1 MKKVKSSQSDSDML
15 DEYDFS
21 NGIRGK
27 YVERLHKGSN
37 LVKLD
42 EDVAAIFPT
51 EKAVND
57 ALRSLAK
64 IIRQYEHSAPAR
76 STQVG

>member
-1 MKKVKSSQSDSDML
+1 MKKGKSSQSDPDML

-27 YVERLHKGSN
+27 YIERLREGSN
-37 LVKLD
+37 VVKLD
-42 EDVAAIFPT
+42 EDVAAIFTT

-76 STQVG
+76 ST

>member
-1 MKKVKSSQSDSDML
+1 MKKVKSSQSEPDML
-15 DEYDFS
+15 DEYNFS
-21 NGIRGK
+21 HGIRGK
-27 YVERLHKGSN
+27 YVERLHNGSN
-37 LVKLD
+37 VVKLD

-64 IIRQYEHSAPAR
+64 IIKQHEQSV
-76 STQVG
+76 QVR

>member
-1 MKKVKSSQSDSDML
+1 MKKVKSSQSEPDML

-21 NGIRGK
+21 HGIRGK
-27 YVERLHKGSN
+27 YVERLHNGSN
-37 LVKLD
+37 VVKLD

-64 IIRQYEHSAPAR
+64 IIKQHEQSV
-76 STQVG
+76 QVR

>member
-27 YVERLHKGSN
+27 YVERLREGSN
-37 LVKLD
+37 VVKLD

-64 IIRQYEHSAPAR
+64 LIRQYEQSTPVR
-76 STQVG
+76 SM

>member
-1 MKKVKSSQSDSDML
+1 MKKGRSSQSDPDML

-21 NGIRGK
+21 NRIRGK
-27 YVERLHKGSN
+27 YIERLREGSN
-37 LVKLD
+37 VIKLD
-42 EDVAAIFPT
+42 EDVAAVFPT

-64 IIRQYEHSAPAR
+64 IIRQYEQSTPVR
-76 STQVG
+76 SM

>member
-1 MKKVKSSQSDSDML
+1 MKKVKSSQSEPDML

-21 NGIRGK
+21 HGIRGK
-27 YVERLHKGSN
+27 YVERLREGSN
-37 LVKLD
+37 VVKLD

-64 IIRQYEHSAPAR
+64 IIKQHEQSV
-76 STQVG
+76 QVR

>member
-1 MKKVKSSQSDSDML
+1 MKKVKSNQSDSDML

-21 NGIRGK
+21 KGIRGK
-27 YVERLHKGSN
+27 YVERLREGSN
-37 LVKLD
+37 MVKLD
-42 EDVAAIFPT
+42 EDVAAAFPT

-64 IIRQYEHSAPAR
+64 IIRQHEHSATVHSA
-76 STQVG
+76 

>member
-27 YVERLHKGSN
+27 YVERLRDGSN
-37 LVKLD
+37 VVKLD

-64 IIRQYEHSAPAR
+64 IIKQHEQSV
-76 STQVG
+76 QVR

>member
-15 DEYDFS
+15 DEYNFS

-27 YVERLHKGSN
+27 YVERLREGSN
-37 LVKLD
+37 VVKLD

-64 IIRQYEHSAPAR
+64 IIRQHEHSAPAR
-76 STQVG
+76 ST

>member
-1 MKKVKSSQSDSDML
+1 MKKVKPNPSNSDML

-21 NGIRGK
+21 NGIRAK
-27 YVERLHKGSN
+27 YVERLREGSN
-37 LVKLD
+37 LIKLD
-42 EDVAAIFPT
+42 EDVAAVFPN

-64 IIRQYEHSAPAR
+64 IIRQHEHSAPAK
-76 STQVG
+76 

>member
-1 MKKVKSSQSDSDML
+1 MRKVKSSQSEPDML

-21 NGIRGK
+21 HGIRGK
-27 YVERLHKGSN
+27 YVERLHNGSN
-37 LVKLD
+37 VVKLD

-64 IIRQYEHSAPAR
+64 IIKQHEHSV
-76 STQVG
+76 QVR

>member
-1 MKKVKSSQSDSDML
+1 MRKVKSSQSEPDML

-21 NGIRGK
+21 HGIRGK
-27 YVERLHKGSN
+27 YVERLHNGSN
-37 LVKLD
+37 VVKLD

-64 IIRQYEHSAPAR
+64 IIKQHEQSV
-76 STQVG
+76 QVR

>member
-1 MKKVKSSQSDSDML
+1 MDPDL
-15 DEYDFS
+15 LAEYDFS
-21 NGIRGK
+21 QRIRGK
-27 YVERLHKGSN
+27 YIERLSKGSN
-37 LVKLD
+37 VIKLD

-64 IIRQYEHSAPAR
+64 IIRRHEHSV
-76 STQVG
+76 TLQ

>member
-1 MKKVKSSQSDSDML
+1 MKKVKSNQSDSDML
-15 DEYDFS
+15 GEYDFS
-21 NGIRGK
+21 KGIRGK
-27 YVERLHKGSN
+27 YVERLHNGSN
-37 LVKLD
+37 VVKLD

-64 IIRQYEHSAPAR
+64 IIKQHEQSV
-76 STQVG
+76 QVR

>member
-1 MKKVKSSQSDSDML
+1 ML

-21 NGIRGK
+21 HGIRGK
-27 YVERLHKGSN
+27 YVERLHNGSN
-37 LVKLD
+37 VVKLD

-64 IIRQYEHSAPAR
+64 IIKQHEQSV
-76 STQVG
+76 QVR

>member
-1 MKKVKSSQSDSDML
+1 MKKVKSNQSDPDML
-15 DEYDFS
+15 GGYDFS

-27 YVERLHKGSN
+27 YVERLREGSN
-37 LVKLD
+37 VVKLD
-42 EDVAAIFPT
+42 EDVAAVFPT

-64 IIRQYEHSAPAR
+64 IIRQHEHSTPAR
-76 STQVG
+76 SA

>member
-1 MKKVKSSQSDSDML
+1 MKKVKSNQSDPDML
-15 DEYDFS
+15 SEYDFS
-21 NGIRGK
+21 KGIRGK
-27 YVERLHKGSN
+27 YVERLRDGSN
-37 LVKLD
+37 MVKLD

-64 IIRQYEHSAPAR
+64 IIRQYEQSTPVR
-76 STQVG
+76 SM

>member
-1 MKKVKSSQSDSDML
+1 MKKVKSSQSEPDML

-21 NGIRGK
+21 HGIRGK
-27 YVERLHKGSN
+27 YVERLHNGN
-37 LVKLD
+37 NVVKLD

-64 IIRQYEHSAPAR
+64 IIKQHEQSV
-76 STQVG
+76 QVR

>member
-1 MKKVKSSQSDSDML
+1 MKKVKSSRSEPDML

-21 NGIRGK
+21 HGIRGK
-27 YVERLHKGSN
+27 YVERLHNGSN
-37 LVKLD
+37 VVKLD

-64 IIRQYEHSAPAR
+64 IIKQHEQSV
-76 STQVG
+76 QVR

>member
-1 MKKVKSSQSDSDML
+1 MKKGKSSQSDPDML

-27 YVERLHKGSN
+27 YIERLREGSN
-37 LVKLD
+37 VVKLD
-42 EDVAAIFPT
+42 EDVAAIFTT

-64 IIRQYEHSAPAR
+64 IIRQYEQSTPAR
-76 STQVG
+76 SM

>member
-1 MKKVKSSQSDSDML
+1 MKKVKSNLSNSDML

-27 YVERLHKGSN
+27 YVERLREGSN
-37 LVKLD
+37 LIKLD
-42 EDVAAIFPT
+42 EDVAAVFPN

-64 IIRQYEHSAPAR
+64 IIRQHEHSAPAR
-76 STQVG
+76 